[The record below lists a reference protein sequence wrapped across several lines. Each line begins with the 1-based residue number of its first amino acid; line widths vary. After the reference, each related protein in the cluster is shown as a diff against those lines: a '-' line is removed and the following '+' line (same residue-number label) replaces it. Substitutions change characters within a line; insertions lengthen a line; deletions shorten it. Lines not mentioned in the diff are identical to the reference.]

1 MLRRYREAAGQ
12 SQEELAARA
21 DLTKNAIGALERG
34 ERRRP
39 YPDTIR
45 RLAAALGLSDAARE
59 ALAAAARGGV
69 VRPSQ
74 APPAVPATPQP
85 LDVPAYLE
93 PLIGRERETATLL
106 HMLGQPEVRL
116 LTLTGPGGVGKTR
129 LAGELAW
136 AALGIFPD
144 GVAWTSLAPL
154 TEPALVTPAV
164 AHALGLREAG
174 GQTPRELLRGYLRDR
189 HVLLV
194 LDNFE
199 HVLGASPDVA
209 ALLLGCPRLTVL
221 TTSRAPLRIQGEQ
234 EYPLPPLG
242 LPDLS
247 HVPRLRDV
255 ERAPS
260 VALFVRRARQA
271 SPAFDLTA
279 ANALSIAAICRRL
292 DGLPLAIELAAARVK
307 LLSPPEILQRL
318 DCALPLL
325 TGGARDLPERQR
337 TMRDAIAWSYD
348 LLDEGARVLLRR
360 LSVFAGGWTL
370 HAAEDVVA
378 GGDVD
383 AEQVLDLLGRL
394 VDQSLVVADAIPGER
409 RYRMLEPVRQ
419 YAAELLGAGEEA
431 ATVRRR
437 HAAYYLRLA
446 EHEEP
451 ELGRIERAAHLDMLE
466 AEHGNLRAAMQWFED
481 EGDETARLRMAACL
495 GWFWLLGGH
504 WSEGRTRLDRALGG
518 DGGGVQEGGVTSESM
533 PSRTMPRARALY
545 YAAEL
550 AYAEGDLA
558 DARSL
563 YEGSIAT
570 LRAAGDRRSLAQALH
585 RLGEV
590 RWSYGEAAGIRAV
603 NEEAA
608 ALFQEVGDAGG
619 LAGALRGQGKAAILA
634 GNHALAR
641 SLLTESLTLSRGAG
655 DEWGSALA
663 LLDMAR
669 VALLGRDPVEAR
681 TAAEGS
687 LSRFKMLGDQ
697 KGVIVS
703 LHNLGLAM
711 AMAGEHE
718 QARSLHER
726 ALVLCGEL
734 GDRRFLPRSLAG
746 LANVARAEGRAERAA
761 RLLGAVDALL
771 EAMFPPVRPWEHAEN
786 ELAVAWARAA
796 LGEERFAA
804 VWAEGR
810 AMEMEDVMGYA
821 LSGDGWDGST

>member
-59 ALAAAARGGV
+59 ALAAAARRGIA
-69 VRPSQ
+69 RPFQ

-85 LDVPAYLE
+85 PEVPAYLE
-93 PLIGRERETATLL
+93 PMIGREQEAETLL
-106 HMLGQPEVRL
+106 HLLGQSAVRL
-116 LTLTGPGGVGKTR
+116 ITITGPGGVGKTR
-129 LAGELAW
+129 LASELAR

-144 GVAWTSLAPL
+144 GVAWASLAPL
-154 TEPALVTPAV
+154 TDPTLVAPAV

-174 GQTPRELLRGYLRDR
+174 GQTPHDLLRGYLRDR

-199 HVLGASPDVA
+199 HVLRAAPDVA

-221 TTSRAPLRIQGEQ
+221 ATSRAPLRVQGEQ
-234 EYPLPPLG
+234 EYPLPSLG

-247 HVPRLRDV
+247 HVPRLREV
-255 ERAPS
+255 QRAPS
-260 VALFVRRARQA
+260 VALFVRRARHV
-271 SPAFDLTA
+271 SPTFDLTA

-307 LLSPPEILQRL
+307 LLPPPEILQRL
-318 DCALPLL
+318 DRALPLL
-325 TGGARDLPERQR
+325 SGGARDLPERQR

-370 HAAEDVVA
+370 HAVEAVVA

-383 AEQVLDLLGRL
+383 PEQMLDLLGRL
-394 VDQSLVVADAIPGER
+394 VDQSLVVADAMPVER

-431 ATVRRR
+431 ATARRR

-451 ELGRIERAAHLDMLE
+451 DLGRIERGTHLDVLE
-466 AEHGNLRAAMQWFED
+466 AEHGNLRTAMQWFED

-504 WSEGRTRLDRALGG
+504 WSEGRTRLHRILGG
-518 DGGGVQEGGVTSESM
+518 DVGGVQGGVEASESM
-533 PSRTMPRARALY
+533 PPATMPRARALY

-550 AYAEGDLA
+550 AYAQGDLA

-563 YEGSIAT
+563 YERGIAT
-570 LRAAGDRRSLAQALH
+570 LRAAGDRRGLAQALH

-590 RWSYGEAAGIRAV
+590 CWSYGETEGIRAL

-608 ALFQEVGDAGG
+608 ALFQ
-619 LAGALRGQGKAAILA
+619 
-634 GNHALAR
+634 
-641 SLLTESLTLSRGAG
+641 
-655 DEWGSALA
+655 
-663 LLDMAR
+663 
-669 VALLGRDPVEAR
+669 
-681 TAAEGS
+681 
-687 LSRFKMLGDQ
+687 
-697 KGVIVS
+697 
-703 LHNLGLAM
+703 
-711 AMAGEHE
+711 
-718 QARSLHER
+718 
-726 ALVLCGEL
+726 
-734 GDRRFLPRSLAG
+734 
-746 LANVARAEGRAERAA
+746 
-761 RLLGAVDALL
+761 
-771 EAMFPPVRPWEHAEN
+771 
-786 ELAVAWARAA
+786 
-796 LGEERFAA
+796 
-804 VWAEGR
+804 
-810 AMEMEDVMGYA
+810 
-821 LSGDGWDGST
+821 